1 MGVLMAGEKFVL
13 TFLIKNK
20 WNSTGSVKIIVDTL
34 GRVYVFITLAATV
47 FFTAKE
53 TFPE

>member
-1 MGVLMAGEKFVL
+1 MGILMAVEKFVL

-20 WNSTGSVKIIVDTL
+20 WSSTGTIKIIVDTL
-34 GRVYVFITLAATV
+34 GRVYVFITLAVTV